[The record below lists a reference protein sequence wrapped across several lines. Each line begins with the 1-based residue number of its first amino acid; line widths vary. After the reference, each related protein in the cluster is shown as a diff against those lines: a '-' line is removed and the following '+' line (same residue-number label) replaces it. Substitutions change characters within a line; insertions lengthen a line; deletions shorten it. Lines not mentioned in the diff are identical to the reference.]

1 MTYDH
6 PLTPSLPRRG
16 AKLEFFHTFPL
27 SLGEGGQ
34 GPGEGCP
41 SIDDNKKGFYR
52 LLVPLLSLVAV
63 LSLLVN
69 TAFAQRLVFN
79 IVDYGAKGDGKTIN
93 TAAIHQAIQA
103 CAQAGGGTVYIPVGE
118 FRTGTVVLESNVHLF
133 IDAGGVL
140 RGSSEL
146 SDYVSEGSN
155 RFGLIL
161 ARKAENI
168 SITGPGTLD
177 GNGTAFMD
185 LNKKRIEDDFDGKF
199 IRQGKSY
206 MYGDKEMGDGPVLPK
221 DRPGNMFVF
230 SECKNILMRDVTVR
244 DSPMWTIHVA
254 DSDGVNIIGVPILN
268 GITYANNDGIHCT
281 SSRNIHISDCHIVAG
296 DDGICVTGFGPK
308 KGVAENVT
316 VSNCTIQSRS
326 SGIRVGY
333 GDNSIRNCLFQNLV
347 IFGSNRGLGIFSRDR
362 GDIENIQFSNITIE
376 TRLHTGHW
384 WGHGEPIHVSA
395 VPIYENVM
403 SGEIRNIRFT
413 DITARSESG
422 IVIHGLKEKP
432 IKDLLLQDVRLTF
445 LPSPLS
451 ATYGGNF
458 DLRPTLDKAW
468 AIFKH
473 DIPGLFGRYVNGLRI
488 EGFDLQWVGPIAD
501 YLTNGIEVEYF
512 DDLVI
517 NGFKGKQAAD
527 KPGTAAIALNHGKNV
542 TVRNCQAQ
550 PGTDVFLAHSD
561 LSEEGLF
568 ANNDLSR
575 AKKAFQPE
583 KTSFTLSGN
592 ISPRK

>member
-1 MTYDH
+1 MAKTRSCH
-6 PLTPSLPRRG
+6 LIVHFKSITHCHLERQEGETPAGTAMPRPRLVLISL
-16 AKLEFFHTFPL
+16 L
-27 SLGEGGQ
+27 
-34 GPGEGCP
+34 
-41 SIDDNKKGFYR
+41 
-52 LLVPLLSLVAV
+52 PLLLILVA
-63 LSLLVN
+63 S
-69 TAFAQRLVFN
+69 ASAQQLRVFN
-79 IVDYGAKGDGKTIN
+79 IVDHGAKGDGKTIN
-93 TAAIHQAIQA
+93 TTAIHQAIQA
-103 CAQAGGGTVYIPVGE
+103 CAQAGGGTVYVPAGE
-118 FRTGTVVLESNVHLF
+118 FRTGTVVLASNIHLLL
-133 IDAGGVL
+133 DAGAVL
-140 RGSSEL
+140 KGSSEI

-161 ARKAENI
+161 ARNAENI
-168 SITGPGTLD
+168 AITGQGTLD

-185 LNKKRIEDDFDGKF
+185 MNKKRIEDDFDGQF

-230 SECKNILMRDVTVR
+230 SECKNLLIRDVTIK
-244 DSPMWTIHVA
+244 DSPMWTVHVA
-254 DSDGVNIIGVPILN
+254 DSDGVDIIGIRILN
-268 GITYANNDGIHCT
+268 GIMYANNDGIHCT
-281 SSRNIHISDCHIVAG
+281 TSRNIHISDCHISAG

-347 IFGSNRGLGIFSRDR
+347 IYGSNRGLGVFSRDR

-403 SGEIRNIRFT
+403 SGEINNVRFT

-422 IVIHGLKEKP
+422 IVVHGLKEKP
-432 IKDLLLQDVRLTF
+432 IKNLNFRDVRLTV

-473 DIPGLFGRYVNGLRI
+473 DIPGLFCRYVNGLTI
-488 EGFDLQWVGPIAD
+488 QGFDLEWNGPAAD
-501 YLTNGIEVEYF
+501 YLTHGIEVEYF
-512 DDLVI
+512 EDLVVD
-517 NGFKGKQAAD
+517 GFKGKQAAS
-527 KPGTAAIALNHGKNV
+527 KPGAAAIALNHGKNV
-542 TVRNCQAQ
+542 TIRNCQAR
-550 PGTDVFLAHSD
+550 PGTEIFLTHSD
-561 LSEEGLF
+561 LTEQGLF
-568 ANNDLSR
+568 VNNDLSR

-583 KTSFTLSGN
+583 QTSFTSYGN
-592 ISPRK
+592 IAPRK

>member
-1 MTYDH
+1 MTRSHQLVSYEEPTSSDH
-6 PLTPSLPRRG
+6 
-16 AKLEFFHTFPL
+16 
-27 SLGEGGQ
+27 
-34 GPGEGCP
+34 
-41 SIDDNKKGFYR
+41 IDQQAAPAHLNKSMAEILR
-52 LLVPLLSLVAV
+52 ILVSWLVV
-63 LSLLVN
+63 PSLLVG
-69 TAFAQRLVFN
+69 AAAAQRRVFN
-79 IVDYGAKGDGKTIN
+79 IADYGAKGDGKSIN

-103 CAQAGGGTVYIPVGE
+103 CAQAGGGTVYVPTGE
-118 FRTGTVVLESNVHLF
+118 FRTGTVTLVSNVHLL

-140 RGSSEL
+140 RGSDQV
-146 SDYVSEGSN
+146 SDYVSEGNN

-161 ARKAENI
+161 ARNAENI
-168 SITGPGTLD
+168 AITGHGTLD

-230 SECKNILMRDVTVR
+230 SECKNLLIRDVTIK
-244 DSPMWTIHVA
+244 DSPMWTVHVA
-254 DSDGVNIIGVPILN
+254 DSDGADIIRVRILN
-268 GITYANNDGIHCT
+268 GISYANNDGIHCT
-281 SSRNIHISDCHIVAG
+281 SSRNIHISDCHISAG

-333 GDNSIRNCLFQNLV
+333 GDNIIRNCLFQNLV
-347 IFGSNRGLGIFSRDR
+347 IYGSNRGLGVFSRDR
-362 GDIENIQFSNITIE
+362 GDIENIQFSNIAIE

-384 WGHGEPIHVSA
+384 WGHGEPIHLSA
-395 VPIYENVM
+395 VPIYENVV
-403 SGEIRNIRFT
+403 SGEIRNVRFT

-432 IKDLLLQDVRLTF
+432 MKNISLKNVHLTF

-458 DLRPTLDKAW
+458 DLRPTFDKAW

-473 DIPGLFGRYVNGLRI
+473 DIPGLFGRYVNGLSI
-488 EGFDLQWVGPIAD
+488 EGFDLEWVGPAAD
-501 YLTNGIEVEYF
+501 YLTHGIEVEHF
-512 DDLVI
+512 EDLVI
-517 NGFKGKQAAD
+517 DSFRGKQAAE
-527 KPGTAAIALNHGKNV
+527 KPNTAAIALNHGRNI
-542 TVRNCQAQ
+542 TIRNCQAR
-550 PGTDVFLAHSD
+550 PGTEVFLAHSD

-568 ANNDLSR
+568 VNNDLSR

-583 KTSFTLSGN
+583 KTSFTSYGN
-592 ISPRK
+592 IDPRK